1 MISSNVSSSACAGW
15 DTNAGASSIS
25 GVMCDARFA
34 ILSSM
39 MVGFT
44 YVGSDIYRRA
54 GGDILADSSPVTTGR
69 GTDLD
74 EADCCRL

>member
-1 MISSNVSSSACAGW
+1 
-15 DTNAGASSIS
+15 
-25 GVMCDARFA
+25 
-34 ILSSM
+34 M